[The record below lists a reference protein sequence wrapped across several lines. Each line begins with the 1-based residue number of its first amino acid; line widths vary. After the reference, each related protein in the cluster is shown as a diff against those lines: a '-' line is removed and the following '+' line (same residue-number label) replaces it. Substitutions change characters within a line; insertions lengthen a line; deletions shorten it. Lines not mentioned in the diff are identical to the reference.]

1 MGSDAEGSEFLVGTV
16 KVFHNIDS
24 LVSNAN
30 FPHLYCLAPLP
41 WSWAESDTFGCDVLS
56 QDFFR
61 EKAQIL
67 TKGKC

>member
-30 FPHLYCLAPLP
+30 FPHLYTAWPPFPGAGQKVIHL
-41 WSWAESDTFGCDVLS
+41 DVM
-56 QDFFR
+56 F
-61 EKAQIL
+61 
-67 TKGKC
+67 